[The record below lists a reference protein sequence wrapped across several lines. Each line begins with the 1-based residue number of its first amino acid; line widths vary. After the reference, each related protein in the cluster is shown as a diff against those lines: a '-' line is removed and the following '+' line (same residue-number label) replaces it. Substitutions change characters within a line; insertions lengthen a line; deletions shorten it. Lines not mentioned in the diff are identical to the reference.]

1 MVCHFIYIVK
11 DRKKTL
17 ASIPDLDMTLVNK
30 KHILSYLSYDNRLL
44 RLYKGP
50 DKNRKLCVPEG
61 IESIDEHAFDDFGVY
76 DISNGKISF
85 KENVSVS
92 VLPSTIKKMDIDTI
106 PRGTTLIFADAR
118 LKSILRHN

>member
-1 MVCHFIYIVK
+1 MGIWWLIGNIALLLFGFVVFLVLSCVVYIVYKTLSKALFFARKIIYILK

-50 DKNRKLCVPEG
+50 DKNGRLCVPEG
-61 IESIDEHAFDDFGVY
+61 IESIDEHAFDDFL
-76 DISNGKISF
+76 D
-85 KENVSVS
+85 
-92 VLPSTIKKMDIDTI
+92 D
-106 PRGTTLIFADAR
+106 
-118 LKSILRHN
+118 

>member
-1 MVCHFIYIVK
+1 MGIWLIESIKLLLFGYVLCIFLGCVAYIVYKALFKALFFARKIIYILK

-50 DKNRKLCVPEG
+50 DKNGNLCVPEG
-61 IESIDEHAFDDFGVY
+61 NQLPAGQSPGVC
-76 DISNGKISF
+76 DCPP
-85 KENVSVS
+85 VR
-92 VLPSTIKKMDIDTI
+92 T
-106 PRGTTLIFADAR
+106 A
-118 LKSILRHN
+118 